1 MPALGPQS
9 RLMMPL
15 KQLGVVLPVAAS
27 RQVVQVDGRTVAV
40 LELAAA
46 VVVVARAVVQHVS

>member
-1 MPALGPQS
+1 
-9 RLMMPL
+9 MMPL